1 MMHCEISFGYQVP
14 YFLRLL
20 RPISLFEYVRGIEK
34 ERLLI
39 TAMDKWSKL
48 RPRLVLLLEL
58 FSSRVF
64 EVLPDDIL
72 EFSSEFFSELNSKPD
87 KWEIF
92 NDRHRAETAKLPY
105 TVQLIPTSGTPANV
119 QPDRGTPICTVSPA
133 EAQQQ
138 SMTDVSDEYT
148 GGSGS
153 LLAVEG
159 QEEIAAES
167 FDPEVED
174 SGESVIYPKTAAQRQ
189 RINEAIQSIF
199 IFRSLDETQLNKVVD
214 AMEEFP
220 VHKDQVII
228 RQGEDGEYF
237 YIIERLGVDIQRTS
251 RLNGAFLFLSSGSYD
266 VFVEEQPAGIY
277 NGAGYFGELAL
288 MYNTP
293 RAATI
298 KCTSDGILWRV
309 DRFTFRR
316 IVLKQ
321 AFRKRQL
328 YETWLSNVPLLK
340 NLNFYERK
348 NLADALVSVTF
359 EDGSWIVRQGE
370 PGEVMYFIEE
380 GNVQISVNTSA
391 SAMAVGKTVLAA
403 LDVRSFERLMGP
415 CLNVML
421 REAGQYRSELINILG
436 EASLNSFSA
445 LARLSTFS
453 TEEDATATNKG
464 F

>member
-1 MMHCEISFGYQVP
+1 
-14 YFLRLL
+14 
-20 RPISLFEYVRGIEK
+20 
-34 ERLLI
+34 
-39 TAMDKWSKL
+39 MDKWSKL

-87 KWEIF
+87 KWGIF
-92 NDRHRAETAKLPY
+92 GDRHRAETAKLPY
-105 TVQLIPTSGTPANV
+105 TVQLIPTSGTPGKP
-119 QPDRGTPICTVSPA
+119 QPDRGTPVYTVSPA

-138 SMTDVSDEYT
+138 SITDVSEEYT
-148 GGSGS
+148 GESGS

-159 QEEIAAES
+159 QEERPACVSPCRRQSVAAES
-167 FDPEVED
+167 FDPEIED
-174 SGESVIYPKTAAQRQ
+174 SGESVVYPKTAAQRQ

-214 AMEEFP
+214 AMQEVP
-220 VHKDQVII
+220 VQKDQVII

-237 YIIERLGVDIQRTS
+237 YIIE
-251 RLNGAFLFLSSGSYD
+251 SGSYD
-266 VFVEEQPAGIY
+266 VFVEGEPAGNY

-380 GNVQISVNTSA
+380 GDVQISVNTSGGGSISVKTLHEGDYFGELALILHAPRQA

-421 REAGQYRSELINILG
+421 REVGQYRSELINILG

-453 TEEDATATNKG
+453 TEEDATSTDKG

>member
-1 MMHCEISFGYQVP
+1 
-14 YFLRLL
+14 
-20 RPISLFEYVRGIEK
+20 
-34 ERLLI
+34 
-39 TAMDKWSKL
+39 
-48 RPRLVLLLEL
+48 
-58 FSSRVF
+58 
-64 EVLPDDIL
+64 
-72 EFSSEFFSELNSKPD
+72 
-87 KWEIF
+87 
-92 NDRHRAETAKLPY
+92 DRHRAETAKLPY

-138 SMTDVSDEYT
+138 PMTDVSDEYT

-237 YIIERLGVDIQRTS
+237 YIIE
-251 RLNGAFLFLSSGSYD
+251 SGSYD

-380 GNVQISVNTSA
+380 GNVQISVNT
-391 SAMAVGKTVLAA
+391 
-403 LDVRSFERLMGP
+403 
-415 CLNVML
+415 
-421 REAGQYRSELINILG
+421 
-436 EASLNSFSA
+436 
-445 LARLSTFS
+445 
-453 TEEDATATNKG
+453 
-464 F
+464 

>member
-1 MMHCEISFGYQVP
+1 
-14 YFLRLL
+14 
-20 RPISLFEYVRGIEK
+20 
-34 ERLLI
+34 
-39 TAMDKWSKL
+39 MDKWSKL
-48 RPRLVLLLEL
+48 RPRLVVLLEL

-72 EFSSEFFSELNSKPD
+72 EFSSEFFSELNLKPD

-92 NDRHRAETAKLPY
+92 DDRHRMESAKLPY
-105 TVQLIPTSGTPANV
+105 TVQLIPTSGTPAKP
-119 QPDRGTPICTVSPA
+119 QPVRGTPICTISPA
-133 EAQQQ
+133 EAPQPQ
-138 SMTDVSDEYT
+138 SITDVSDEYT

-153 LLAVEG
+153 LLVVEG
-159 QEEIAAES
+159 QEERPACVSPCRRRSVAAES
-167 FDPEVED
+167 FDPEIED
-174 SGESVIYPKTAAQRQ
+174 SGESVVYPKTAAQRQ
-189 RINEAIQSIF
+189 RINEVIQSIF
-199 IFRSLDETQLNKVVD
+199 IFRSLDETQLNKVLD

-220 VHKDQVII
+220 VQKDQVII

-237 YIIERLGVDIQRTS
+237 YIIE
-251 RLNGAFLFLSSGSYD
+251 SGSYD
-266 VFVEEQPAGIY
+266 VFVEEKPAGNY
-277 NGAGYFGELAL
+277 NGTGYFGELAL

-380 GNVQISVNTSA
+380 GDVQISVKTS
-391 SAMAVGKTVLAA
+391 VGWMDLTIEMTFYLTYQSVSYRVLEGTCF
-403 LDVRSFERLMGP
+403 RQFWKYCQIFP
-415 CLNVML
+415 F
-421 REAGQYRSELINILG
+421 IF
-436 EASLNSFSA
+436 FS
-445 LARLSTFS
+445 
-453 TEEDATATNKG
+453 
-464 F
+464 